1 MTKMKNKGM
10 MLILA
15 LVLGLGVFLVPL
27 TVYAASGSADTTPPT
42 VTAGLEDETLRV
54 EAKDR
59 HSGVEAVYV
68 NGHRFNY
75 LVNGVLEIV
84 FNDYHDGGEFAN
96 IYAVDYAG
104 NKSNT
109 IQVRNPAYVSP
120 APQQPPTS
128 EPVTNPSVPSPVSS
142 SSSAAPASSSQSQSQ
157 SQPAASSQ
165 SQSRSA
171 AASSS
176 SAPASSSAPSS
187 ASASDSQ
194 PDEAPAA
201 LDPNAFTPEG
211 NAEVTN
217 NATGEEG
224 KEFFIFTTPEGNVF
238 YLVIDRQREGQN
250 VYLLDGVTEA
260 DLIAMAAA
268 NGTVPVVVE
277 PEPEPVTP
285 AEPAD
290 DSEPEDEAP
299 AQTGGNNIIFILLA
313 VAALGGA
320 AYYIKIVRPKQQAQ
334 NATADFEGYDD
345 EDDEADSEDDDIDID
360 EEILLEGPE
369 DDEPDDEMEDAED
382 E

>member
-1 MTKMKNKGM
+1 MTMMKNKGIVM
-10 MLILA
+10 ILA
-15 LVLGLGVFLVPL
+15 LMLGMGALLLPL

-42 VTAGLEDETLRV
+42 VAAGLEDGTLRV

-75 LVNGVLEIV
+75 LVNGVLEVV
-84 FNDYHDGGEFAN
+84 FDDYHDGGEFAN

-109 IQVRNPAYVSP
+109 IQVRNPAFVSP
-120 APQQPPTS
+120 TPQQPTTS
-128 EPVTNPSVPSPVSS
+128 EPVTNPSVPAPVSS

-157 SQPAASSQ
+157 SQPAASSSSQ
-165 SQSRSA
+165 SQST
-171 AASSS
+171 ASSS
-176 SAPASSSAPSS
+176 SIPASSTSTSV
-187 ASASDSQ
+187 SQ

-201 LDPNAFTPEG
+201 LDPNAFSPEG

-224 KEFFIFTTPEGNVF
+224 KEFFIFTTPDGNVF

-260 DLIAMAAA
+260 DLIALAAA

-285 AEPAD
+285 TEPAD

-299 AQTGGNNIIFILLA
+299 AQKGGSNIVFILLA

-334 NATADFEGYDD
+334 NTTDFEGYGD

-369 DDEPDDEMEDAED
+369 DDEPDEEMEDGED